1 MALGIHILTHTLTKF
16 MNIASEDEMEL
27 IEGDIPNEIS
37 QETYEIAD
45 AIINYFKR
53 QREIL
58 NKVIEIN
65 AI

>member
-1 MALGIHILTHTLTKF
+1 